1 MYPLFTLICFAEP
14 NTWFYDPKEYDSSD
28 ISQMTTMLG
37 DLASIKA
44 CCDAG
49 VTGCYC
55 GGDWPEYGMG
65 GISRAIDKSIRYPET
80 GNDEFSHIILFTD
93 APARDYSNRN
103 FIKTKLETK
112 NPNPTLP
119 DLILHGFLNNLVDYS
134 PLPASCYATPVAYEN
149 CIKNT
154 GRPYMEVVNSVG
166 GILVNS
172 ISNAGFDTF
181 VNAYTGGFGS
191 YLPATSCTS
200 KKRSAPLGCRNFVVS
215 EFAYHL
221 SVVIHPHGT
230 TSITIQD
237 SSAAVVKNI
246 PTLNSLSI
254 YSFNNP
260 VSGSWSVC
268 SNGSLDIDINIKNS
282 FRFSV
287 DFIEGDSKPVDAIP
301 SPGCPISILIL
312 SAQLGSLSS
321 SASQRVDLI
330 SSNGKILQQVKL
342 TSCGGYLR
350 GLITVPK
357 EAFYFQFQGISTRG
371 YAFESTQLTKN
382 VPTPWSLVLST
393 VTAPKQISK
402 GSSKDYVFTL
412 STAKLWPSCS
422 LSVKITATTAISGV
436 GLSVNPSTVVLS
448 GTPVSFR
455 VTVAPS
461 GTSPTGRGTMNLSF
475 ADTTGR
481 NLKNETVAIGIGVS

>member
-1 MYPLFTLICFAEP
+1 MSPFHSYLSAEP
-14 NTWFYDPKEYDSSD
+14 NTRFYDPKEYDSSD
-28 ISQMTTMLG
+28 ISQMTTMLS
-37 DLASIKA
+37 DLTSIKA
-44 CCDAG
+44 CCGSAG
-49 VTGCYC
+49 CNC
-55 GGDWPEYGMG
+55 GGDSPEFGMG

-80 GNDEFSHIILFTD
+80 GDTLSHIILFTD
-93 APARDYSNRN
+93 APAKDYSNRD
-103 FIKTKLETK
+103 FIKTKLK
-112 NPNPTLP
+112 NQN
-119 DLILHGFLNNLVDYS
+119 LILHGFLHNLVDDS
-134 PLPASCYATPVAYEN
+134 PLPSSCSTTPVAYEN

-181 VNAYTGGFGS
+181 VDSLGT
-191 YLPATSCTS
+191 YLPATSCTA
-200 KKRSAPLGCRNFVVS
+200 KKRSAPLGCRNLVIS

-230 TSITIQD
+230 TSISIRD
-237 SSAAVVKNI
+237 SSATVVKNI
-246 PTLNSLSI
+246 PTLSSLSI

-260 VSGSWSVC
+260 VSGIWSVC
-268 SNGSLDIDINIKNS
+268 SNGSLDIDINIKNR

-287 DFIEGDSKPVDAIP
+287 DFIKGDSKPVDTIP

-330 SSNGKILQQVKL
+330 GSNGKTLQQVKL
-342 TSCGGYLR
+342 TSCSGYLR

-357 EAFYFQFQGISTRG
+357 ETFYFRFQGVSTRG
-371 YAFESTQLTKN
+371 YAFESTQPTKN

-422 LSVKITATTAISGV
+422 LTVKITATTAISGV

-448 GTPVSFR
+448 GSPVSFR

-461 GTSPTGRGTMNLSF
+461 GTSPTGRGKMNLSF

-481 NLKNETVAIGIGVS
+481 NLKNETVVIGIGVS